1 MTEVRTLLAAVL
13 GVFLGVL
20 CLLAPGAVVRA
31 QTVGRRPDGRGGEYG
46 SDAVPTRWRRL
57 VQALGGGC
65 LLLGL
70 YVGYT
75 AVG

>member
-1 MTEVRTLLAAVL
+1 MTDARTLLAAGL
-13 GVFLGVL
+13 GVCLGLL

-31 QTVGRRPDGRGGEYG
+31 QTLGRRPGGRGGEYG
-46 SDAVPTRWRRL
+46 TDAVSGRWRRV

-70 YVGYT
+70 YFGY
-75 AVG
+75 AALG

>member
-13 GVFLGVL
+13 GVLLGTL
-20 CLLAPGAVVRA
+20 CLLAPEAVVRA

-46 SDAVPTRWRRL
+46 SDAVPARWRRI

-70 YVGYT
+70 YFGYT

>member
-1 MTEVRTLLAAVL
+1 MTDARTLLAA
-13 GVFLGVL
+13 GLGVL
-20 CLLAPGAVVRA
+20 LGVICLLAPEAVVRA

-46 SDAVPTRWRRL
+46 TDAASGRWRRL

-70 YVGYT
+70 YFGYT
-75 AVG
+75 ALG